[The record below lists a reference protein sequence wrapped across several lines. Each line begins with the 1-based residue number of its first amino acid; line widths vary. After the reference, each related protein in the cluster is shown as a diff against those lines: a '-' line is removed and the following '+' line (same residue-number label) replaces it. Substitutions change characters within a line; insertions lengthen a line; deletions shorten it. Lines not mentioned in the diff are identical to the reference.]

1 MATTF
6 TSASWASFMISF
18 RISKS
23 LSDPLFLDF
32 MLVVNPPILT
42 PVLVRERSK
51 PMILT
56 IFFRLLQFFA
66 LISICG

>member
-1 MATTF
+1 
-6 TSASWASFMISF
+6 
-18 RISKS
+18 
-23 LSDPLFLDF
+23 LDF

-51 PMILT
+51 PMIFA